1 MNNRTKK
8 IAILGILA
16 SFAMVLSYLELLL
29 PPISVALPGIK
40 MGLPNIVII
49 FTLYRLGARHAI
61 TVSLVRILCVALLFG
76 NAMTLAYSLAGAAL
90 SLALMILLKHFD
102 LISPIG
108 VSVVGGIMHNAGQ
121 ILVAILVLRT
131 VEIGYYMIILTVS
144 GTVAGLLV
152 GLAGYYLIKLLPKIP
167 SR

>member
-1 MNNRTKK
+1 MKNRTKK

-29 PPISVALPGIK
+29 PPISAALPGIK

-49 FTLYRLGARHAI
+49 FTLYRLGPREAI
-61 TVSLVRILCVALLFG
+61 SVSLVRILCVALLFG
-76 NAMTLAYSLAGAAL
+76 NTMTLLYSLAGAAL
-90 SLALMILLKHFD
+90 SLILMILLKHFD
-102 LISPIG
+102 FISPIG

-131 VEIGYYMIILTVS
+131 IQIGYYMLVLTVT

-152 GLAGYYLIKLLPKIP
+152 GLSGYYLIKLLPQI
-167 SR
+167 SFR